1 MDFAFS
7 DEQLAFR
14 DRVAAFTR
22 EHLVDDVVARDRDSV
37 FDRDLWQKCADFGL
51 LSLAA
56 GRAYSQHDDVEF
68 LTALLAA
75 EALGQHC
82 PDNGL
87 AFAVNAHVWTVQ
99 LPIIKFGSD
108 EQKTRFLPPMCDGRM
123 IGAHAVTEPATGSD
137 LYSMS
142 TTAER
147 VDGGYRLNGHK
158 HYVSLAPIADV
169 ALIFALTDP
178 DAGKWGVTAFLVEAG
193 FDGVRV
199 GENREKMGLRT
210 VPFGDWHLEN
220 VFVPESHR
228 LGPEGAGVSLS
239 TSSLEWERCAILAS
253 QLGAMQRQLDECV
266 AFARERRQF
275 DQPIGQFQ
283 AVSHRIVDMKLR
295 LETARLLLYKVAWM
309 KQTGQNA
316 MTEAALLKLHLGEAF
331 MASSLDAI
339 RIHGAR
345 GYVSEYGIDRDAR
358 DAIGGTIYAGT
369 SDIQRNIVA
378 RLLGL

>member
-7 DEQLAFR
+7 SEQLDFKRKVHEFA
-14 DRVAAFTR
+14 R
-22 EHLVDDVVARDRDSV
+22 EHLVDDVVARDRESV
-37 FDRDLWQKCADFGL
+37 FDRDLWQRCADFGL

-56 GRAYSQHDDVEF
+56 GSRWSSHADTDF

-75 EALGQHC
+75 EALGEAC

-99 LPIIKFGSD
+99 LPILKFGSE
-108 EQKTRFLPPMCDGRM
+108 EQKARYLPSMCDGSM
-123 IGAHAVTEPATGSD
+123 IGAHAVTEPETGSD

-142 TTAER
+142 ATAAR

-158 HYVSLAPIADV
+158 HYISLGPIADV
-169 ALIFALTDP
+169 ALVFALTDP
-178 DAGKWGVTAFLVEAG
+178 DAGKWGVSAFLVEMQS
-193 FDGVRV
+193 DGVRV
-199 GENREKMGLRT
+199 GPNREKMGLRT
-210 VPFGDWHLEN
+210 VPFGDLFFED
-220 VFVPESHR
+220 VFVATEQR

-239 TSSLEWERCAILAS
+239 SSSLEWERCAILAS

-266 AFARERRQF
+266 TFARERRQF
-275 DQPIGQFQ
+275 KEPIGHFQ
-283 AVSHRIVDMKLR
+283 AVSHRIVEMKLR
-295 LETARLLLYKVAWM
+295 LETSRLLLYKVAWL

-316 MTEAALLKLHLGEAF
+316 MTEAALLKLHLSESF

-345 GYVSEYGIDRDAR
+345 GYVSEFGIDRDAR

>member
-1 MDFAFS
+1 MDFAFT

-22 EHLVDDVVARDRDSV
+22 EHLIDDVVARDRDSV
-37 FDRDLWQKCADFGL
+37 FNKDLWQKCADFGL

-56 GRAYSQHDDVEF
+56 GSAYSQHDDVEF

-108 EQKTRFLPPMCDGRM
+108 EQKTRFLPAMCDGRM

-142 TTAER
+142 TMAER
-147 VDGGYRLNGHK
+147 VEGGYRLNGHK
-158 HYVSLAPIADV
+158 HYVSLAPVADV
-169 ALIFALTDP
+169 ALVFALTDP

-199 GENREKMGLRT
+199 GDNREKMG
-210 VPFGDWHLEN
+210 
-220 VFVPESHR
+220 
-228 LGPEGAGVSLS
+228 
-239 TSSLEWERCAILAS
+239 
-253 QLGAMQRQLDECV
+253 
-266 AFARERRQF
+266 
-275 DQPIGQFQ
+275 
-283 AVSHRIVDMKLR
+283 
-295 LETARLLLYKVAWM
+295 
-309 KQTGQNA
+309 
-316 MTEAALLKLHLGEAF
+316 
-331 MASSLDAI
+331 
-339 RIHGAR
+339 
-345 GYVSEYGIDRDAR
+345 
-358 DAIGGTIYAGT
+358 
-369 SDIQRNIVA
+369 
-378 RLLGL
+378 